1 MNINLISDNFSC
13 QKESLK
19 RERNKRRTEK
29 LPNFETV
36 YSLDGRV
43 FVKLTRSSSNNEAII
58 IKTQSDITGFIDRF
72 ESNRN

>member
-1 MNINLISDNFSC
+1 M
-13 QKESLK
+13 
-19 RERNKRRTEK
+19 RTEN

-43 FVKLTRSSSNNEAII
+43 FVKLTRSSSNNGAIN